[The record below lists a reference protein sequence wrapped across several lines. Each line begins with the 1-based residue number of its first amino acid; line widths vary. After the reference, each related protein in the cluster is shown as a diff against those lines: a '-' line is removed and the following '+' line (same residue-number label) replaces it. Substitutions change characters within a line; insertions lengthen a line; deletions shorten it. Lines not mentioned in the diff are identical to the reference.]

1 MCDIWSSRLHSIS
14 IQLIYSCVVQYLL
27 VLIILWYCPL
37 PFTDREFFTAKLTL
51 SESTAE
57 MGIMVGTIDT
67 ANISILDDD
76 TVTCYYERGNYSV
89 AESAETLD
97 VTVVCDGEF
106 AVPFD
111 VEIPFVPMS
120 AKG

>member
-1 MCDIWSSRLHSIS
+1 M
-14 IQLIYSCVVQYLL
+14 
-27 VLIILWYCPL
+27 
-37 PFTDREFFTAKLTL
+37 

-57 MGIMVGTIDT
+57 LGITIGTIDT
-67 ANISILDDD
+67 ANVSIVDDD
-76 TVTCYYERGNYSV
+76 TVTCYYERGAYSI

-120 AKG
+120 ANG